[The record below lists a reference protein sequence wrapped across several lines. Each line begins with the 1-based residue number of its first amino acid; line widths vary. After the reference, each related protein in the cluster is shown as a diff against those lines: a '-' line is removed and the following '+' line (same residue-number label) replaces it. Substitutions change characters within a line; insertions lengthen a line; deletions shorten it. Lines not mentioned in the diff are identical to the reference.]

1 MKPTSLSPEFYENL
15 YNNVIRDYDFDPDCD
30 DPEESQCSTY
40 IEVEDFEGYY
50 ICFKAT
56 FELNLIDDSFDHAF
70 GTEYGW
76 HMEIGE
82 LTDIEEMTISDE
94 DGNDLSDLF
103 DYDKFWE
110 QFKQYTVKFYGG
122 SEVNTGDIVL
132 VEAYRGTWD
141 ERKFIYKDTLT
152 GYYHTEA
159 TENSKY
165 RTFVKSFKRIA
176 PNTEANRKN
185 LRIA

>member
-1 MKPTSLSPEFYENL
+1 MEFEDVNGLYVNL
-15 YNNVIRDYDFDPDCD
+15 
-30 DPEESQCSTY
+30 E
-40 IEVEDFEGYY
+40 
-50 ICFKAT
+50 AT
-56 FELNLIDDSFDHAF
+56 FEVNFVDDSFDHAF
-70 GTEYGW
+70 GTEYGY
-76 HMEIGE
+76 HFECGNLE
-82 LTDIEEMTISDE
+82 DIEAVSISDE

-132 VEAYRGTWD
+132 VEAYRGTRD

>member
-1 MKPTSLSPEFYENL
+1 M
-15 YNNVIRDYDFDPDCD
+15 
-30 DPEESQCSTY
+30 
-40 IEVEDFEGYY
+40 EV
-50 ICFKAT
+50 
-56 FELNLIDDSFDHAF
+56 
-70 GTEYGW
+70 
-76 HMEIGE
+76 GE

-94 DGNDLSDLF
+94 DDNDLSDLF

-141 ERKFIYKDTLT
+141 ERKFIYKDTLS
-152 GYYHTEA
+152 GIYYCEP

-165 RTFVKSFKRIA
+165 RTFVKSFKRIV